1 MTIIKSA
8 EIPYLNEDV
17 IEKYNNVIIKSAEGL
32 MMKINALMLC
42 SMSRS
47 LKMAL
52 LEFDD
57 FHDDHMITTEFSLE
71 ELKQVKE
78 YCTKGSSDAMTE
90 SIMNSFGLL
99 TPLSVCLKRQE
110 KWNKNE
116 INKNNQKKKHS
127 PFSLLESK
135 PVFTNYDNSL
145 VQTIIPVKN
154 EFVDIK
160 NEPLEDLEFDLA
172 LGYSSDDSLPLSNYA
187 KTFRKRGAKR
197 QKASIKDDDIDWQQE
212 KLPGNKAE
220 TMKVKERLDHKKS
233 SKAHVKQRQKTS
245 IKVDDNDLK
254 SKSRGRPRLLPSNYN
269 TWSDPWSDNDFEL
282 FKKFELPKPLQ
293 QYVSKPKK
301 FDAKKFEES
310 MNDENKHFQCPQC
323 QMKFENSWNLD
334 AHEIKFHCEHFQC
347 PSCDTVKNVED
358 VEEFKKH
365 VFEHIGMDHVQ
376 VKCSQKVNFEV
387 KKYY

>member
-8 EIPYLNEDV
+8 DIPYLNEDA
-17 IEKYNNVIIKSAEGL
+17 IEKYSNVIVKSVEGL
-32 MMKINALMLC
+32 MMKMNALMLC
-42 SMSRS
+42 AMSHS

-52 LEFDD
+52 SEFDD
-57 FHDDHMITTEFSLE
+57 FYDDHMITTEFSLE

-127 PFSLLESK
+127 AFSLLESK

-197 QKASIKDDDIDWQQE
+197 QKTSIKDDDIDWQPE
-212 KLPGNKAE
+212 KLPGNKVE
-220 TMKVKERLDHKKS
+220 TMKVDERLYHKNKS
-233 SKAHVKQRQKTS
+233 Q
-245 IKVDDNDLK
+245 
-254 SKSRGRPRLLPSNYN
+254 GRPGPNSYK
-269 TWSDPWSDNDFEL
+269 WSDNDFEL

-293 QYVSKPKK
+293 EYVSKPKK
-301 FDAKKFEES
+301 FDPKKFEES
-310 MNDENKHFQCPQC
+310 MNDENKHFQCSQC
-323 QMKFENSWNLD
+323 QMKFTNSWNINS
-334 AHEIKFHCEHFQC
+334 HEIKFHGEHFQC
-347 PSCDTVKNVED
+347 PSCDTAKTVED
-358 VEEFKKH
+358 AEEFKKH

-376 VKCSQKVNFEV
+376 VKCSQIVN
-387 KKYY
+387 